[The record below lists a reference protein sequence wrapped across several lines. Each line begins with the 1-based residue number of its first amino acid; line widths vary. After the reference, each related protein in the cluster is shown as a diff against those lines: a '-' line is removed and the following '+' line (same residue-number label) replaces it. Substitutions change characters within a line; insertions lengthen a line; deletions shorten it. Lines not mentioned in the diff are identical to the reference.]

1 MNLHNYKQQS
11 AVGKA
16 ALILTYPFAI
26 GVHWS
31 EWRRMKQLQYL
42 IKRWIP
48 VACKNPKG
56 YEAECVTEW
65 SEELR
70 EIYGK

>member
-1 MNLHNYKQQS
+1 MNIHNFKEQS
-11 AVGKA
+11 TTGKA
-16 ALILTYPFAI
+16 LLILTYPFAI
-26 GVHWS
+26 GIHWS
-31 EWRRMKQLQYL
+31 EWRRMKHLQRL

-56 YEAECVTEW
+56 HEAECVTEW
-65 SEELR
+65 SKELR